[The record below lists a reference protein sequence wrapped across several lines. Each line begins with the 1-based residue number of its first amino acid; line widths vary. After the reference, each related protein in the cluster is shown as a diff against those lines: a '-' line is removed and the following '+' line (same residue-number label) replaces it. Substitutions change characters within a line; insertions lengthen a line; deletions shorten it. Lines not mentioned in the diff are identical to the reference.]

1 MRAAGVRAE
10 GPGPDNKNKILVL
23 MVVSMVLSYLPW
35 YNFSAVLTYIAEEFN
50 LSGSDTGTILAV
62 FQVGQAALMA
72 GGKK

>member
-1 MRAAGVRAE
+1 
-10 GPGPDNKNKILVL
+10 

-35 YNFSAVLTYIAEEFN
+35 YNFSAVLTYIAAEFN